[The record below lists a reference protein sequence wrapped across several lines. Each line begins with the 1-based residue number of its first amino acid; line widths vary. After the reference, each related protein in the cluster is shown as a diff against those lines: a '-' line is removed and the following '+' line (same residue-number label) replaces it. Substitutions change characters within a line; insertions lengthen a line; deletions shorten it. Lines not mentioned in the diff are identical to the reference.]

1 LFNRNVINDSV
12 PLELGNN
19 KEEIKTKKKCVITTY
34 SPVEDFN
41 KLLEEGIDPK
51 IGI

>member
-1 LFNRNVINDSV
+1 MEDSISLK
-12 PLELGNN
+12 PENN
-19 KEEIKTKKKCVITTY
+19 KEELEIKKPCVITAY

-41 KLLEEGIDPK
+41 KLLEEGIDSK